1 MKKFKKGNW
10 RNQKANQFLIEISRQ
25 KADFE
30 WNCDFNDEPAWKNCC
45 ISTAA
50 TAVVG
55 NAQIAPSGA
64 DVEASCAAISGVA

>member
-30 WNCDFNDEPAWKNCC
+30 WNCDFNDGK
-45 ISTAA
+45 
-50 TAVVG
+50 
-55 NAQIAPSGA
+55 
-64 DVEASCAAISGVA
+64 